1 MEKSNASMGIIISTI
16 KPLPILILNYKIR
29 RNDIY
34 FNKKLII
41 NNKNNN
47 FKDDNNNDNNN
58 DNSITVISTIRIS
71 VPTSIIYDHNTI
83 NDGALTKKF
92 PKYKCSEDD
101 AIPPNA

>member
-1 MEKSNASMGIIISTI
+1 MLETI
-16 KPLPILILNYKIR
+16 LPHKAILILNYKIR

-83 NDGALTKKF
+83 NDVIKV
-92 PKYKCSEDD
+92 
-101 AIPPNA
+101 